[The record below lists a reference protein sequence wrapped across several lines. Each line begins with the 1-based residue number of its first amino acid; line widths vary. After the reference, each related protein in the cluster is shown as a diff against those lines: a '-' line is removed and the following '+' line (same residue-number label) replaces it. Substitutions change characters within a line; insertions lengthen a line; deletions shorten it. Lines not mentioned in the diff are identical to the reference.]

1 MQFDPYYTWL
11 GIPPEE
17 QPPTHYRLLGLRD
30 FEASQDVIANAAD
43 RQMSYVRTF
52 QSGRY
57 REDSQRVLNEIAAAR
72 LCLLT
77 AERKDAY
84 DAALRAKQRSSA
96 RVTESRMAS
105 APPVPRAAASAPAA
119 AVPHNGERP
128 LKPPPLRSS
137 VSAGSS
143 SSQEVAIAGPTL
155 GQSGESPLAGPMQ
168 QPPRQQQSP
177 AVPMSAPGAM
187 PHGEYG
193 LAPPEAVE
201 HRFTAPLDSALQ
213 ASALAAFP
221 AGGAGAEF
229 APPRFSPSGNSAQRS
244 SGNGNHAKFIILALV
259 GAGAALAAG
268 LLVTA
273 AIVAGVLLNQPGEL
287 AEGDVTA
294 KAPYRQPDSAA
305 GFVASPASPSTETSL
320 PTYSSDVGTG
330 GAEMSSGVAA
340 SGESAIGSGPAF
352 AGPTFT
358 EQPVDNT
365 PVTGTLTPFGAT
377 YDPSRF
383 PEEPSY
389 EPTPTPVSPM
399 PLPDDVGTDPAGSS
413 PFSPSG
419 VGISP
424 VPTEEDVAGM
434 LPGRTSRRPGR
445 SDPRF
450 PPLPG
455 SARPGMPTIP
465 GFDPLTGRPYPYPGT
480 SPFFP
485 PGGTGSTYGGPR
497 EPVPMGDDLR
507 TVTALKA
514 DLQTAFRGISPSNAP
529 ARLANTQSLLDR
541 ALAEADAVDQY
552 AILEQAY
559 VQAET
564 IVNYRL
570 AKQILAEIT
579 LRFEVDQLQ
588 RRMEFV
594 SRFVTQA
601 ELRNEVRSVLVDA
614 MQLVD
619 EAMAEDRYDEA
630 EKLRKV
636 AERLGQ
642 KIGDSIIVQQA
653 KQKEIDIRNAKR
665 ESATAPSTGADTES
679 EPSTP

>member
-1 MQFDPYYTWL
+1 
-11 GIPPEE
+11 
-17 QPPTHYRLLGLRD
+17 
-30 FEASQDVIANAAD
+30 
-43 RQMSYVRTF
+43 
-52 QSGRY
+52 
-57 REDSQRVLNEIAAAR
+57 
-72 LCLLT
+72 
-77 AERKDAY
+77 
-84 DAALRAKQRSSA
+84 
-96 RVTESRMAS
+96 
-105 APPVPRAAASAPAA
+105 
-119 AVPHNGERP
+119 
-128 LKPPPLRSS
+128 
-137 VSAGSS
+137 
-143 SSQEVAIAGPTL
+143 
-155 GQSGESPLAGPMQ
+155 
-168 QPPRQQQSP
+168 
-177 AVPMSAPGAM
+177 MSAPGAL

-213 ASALAAFP
+213 ASAQAASP

-229 APPRFSPSGNSAQRS
+229 APARFSPSGNSAQRS

-273 AIVAGVLLNQPGEL
+273 AIVAGVLLNQPGEV

-294 KAPYRQPDSAA
+294 KAPYRRPDSAA

-365 PVTGTLTPFGAT
+365 PVTGTPVGTPDAGTLTPLGAT
-377 YDPSRF
+377 YDPSHF

-389 EPTPTPVSPM
+389 VPTPTPVSPM
-399 PLPDDVGTDPAGSS
+399 PLPDDVGTVPAGSS

-424 VPTEEDVAGM
+424 DPTEEDVAGM

-455 SARPGMPTIP
+455 SAPPGMPTIP

-485 PGGTGSTYGGPR
+485 LGGTGSTYSGPR
-497 EPVPMGDDLR
+497 EPVPTGDDLR

-514 DLQTAFRGISPSNAP
+514 DLQKAFRGISPSNAP

-541 ALAEADAVDQY
+541 ALAETDAVNQY
-552 AILEQAY
+552 ALLEQAY
-559 VQAET
+559 AQAET

-579 LRFEVDQLQ
+579 SRFEVDQLQ

-619 EAMAEDRYDEA
+619 EAMAEERYDEA

-665 ESATAPSTGADTES
+665 ENATAPSIGADTES